1 MLDIND
7 NNWIERIPCSVRDIL
22 VARQLLTKYT
32 KHCLKKPIV
41 IPLSRKIFKKPR
53 HRPDSMCQL
62 PPKKPNIE
70 EKKPK
75 SQTIFWRQLPLI
87 KAKFVKFGVKKAN
100 LATLPSYCC
109 QQSAFFVTVAVT
121 RGHFL
126 CGVERVKRFVNVHL
140 HCIVSNLKRIS
151 IVDVALPGK
160 ICADTHVRA
169 AYNQGPFTIKNSFHF
184 LLTFPSNALCLPF
197 ATIYQTN
204 SSPSLCLCADQ

>member
-87 KAKFVKFGVKKAN
+87 KAKFVKFGFKKAN

-121 RGHFL
+121 RGAFSLRCWKSKAFCERPFALHRQQSEKDKHCRRCPPWKNL
-126 CGVERVKRFVNVHL
+126 CGHPCSRGLQSGSV
-140 HCIVSNLKRIS
+140 
-151 IVDVALPGK
+151 
-160 ICADTHVRA
+160 
-169 AYNQGPFTIKNSFHF
+169 YNQE
-184 LLTFPSNALCLPF
+184 
-197 ATIYQTN
+197 
-204 SSPSLCLCADQ
+204 